1 MEKSSQ
7 AALQHTGVTCYIVR
21 SKKEVTMFK
30 RWAGMVMVLISC
42 LAEDAGAQAIKM
54 TVAQAGVNPGTSLYF
69 IAQKEN
75 LFAKH
80 GLEVKIVDTTT
91 PAAVQAM
98 LGGSMQLTLGAGPAF
113 VTATLEG
120 APPFVVVSS
129 WVNVFPYAVVARKEI
144 AKIQDLKG
152 KTGQVGA
159 TFGSAPDVALRFG
172 LAKMGLDP
180 EKDVKLTQMPRPD
193 WINVIAQLEK
203 GDVQF
208 SVLPPPYDRM
218 GEKRGFHSLFS
229 LPELGIQWQQNGE
242 WVLKSYVASNR
253 EAVLR
258 FVRALADSMTVYFNQ
273 KEKTITYLTEF
284 LGSNRE
290 DTEYAYQI
298 FAKWADRNPRPKA
311 DSIRNT
317 LLAIRNTTPKAAG
330 ADPAAFV
337 DTSIVDQLLKE
348 GYFK

>member
-1 MEKSSQ
+1 MSKLLVSLMTALFSFLSSD
-7 AALQHTGVTCYIVR
+7 LC
-21 SKKEVTMFK
+21 
-30 RWAGMVMVLISC
+30 
-42 LAEDAGAQAIKM
+42 AQTIKM
-54 TVAQAGVNPGTSLYF
+54 TVGQAGANPGTSLYF

-91 PAAVQAM
+91 TAAVQAM

-113 VTATLEG
+113 TTATLEG
-120 APPFVVVSS
+120 SPPFVVISS
-129 WVNVFPYAVVARKEI
+129 WVNVFPYMVVARKEI

-172 LAKMGLDP
+172 LSKMGLDP
-180 EKDVKLTQMPRPD
+180 EKDVRLIQMPRPD
-193 WINVIAQLEK
+193 WANVIAQIEK

-218 GEKRGFHSLFS
+218 GEKRGFHTLFS
-229 LPELGIQWQQNGE
+229 LPDLGIRWQQNGE
-242 WVLKSYVASNR
+242 WVLKSYVAGNR
-253 EAVLR
+253 EALVR
-258 FVRALADSMTVYFNQ
+258 FERALADAMKVYFNQ
-273 KEKTITYLTEF
+273 KEKTITYLMEF

-298 FAKWADRNPRPKA
+298 FAKWADRNPRPTVE
-311 DSIRNT
+311 SIKNT
-317 LLAIRNTTPKAAG
+317 LLAIKSTTPKAAA
-330 ADPAAFV
+330 ADAASFV
-337 DTSIVDQLLKE
+337 DTTIVDQLVKE

>member
-1 MEKSSQ
+1 
-7 AALQHTGVTCYIVR
+7 
-21 SKKEVTMFK
+21 MFK
-30 RWAGMVMVLISC
+30 LTVAIAVMLFSFLSNNV
-42 LAEDAGAQAIKM
+42 GAQPIKM
-54 TVAQAGVNPGTSLYF
+54 TVGKAGINPGTSLYF

-91 PAAVQAM
+91 TAAVQAM

-144 AKIQDLKG
+144 TKIQDLKG

-172 LAKMGLDP
+172 LSKMGLDP

-193 WINVIAQLEK
+193 WANVIAQIER

-218 GEKRGFHSLFS
+218 GEKKGFHTLFS
-229 LPELGIQWQQNGE
+229 LPELGIHWQQNGE
-242 WVLKSYVASNR
+242 WLLKSYVGTNR
-253 EAVLR
+253 EAVVR
-258 FVRALADSMTVYFNQ
+258 FVRALADAMQVYFNQ
-273 KEKTITYLTEF
+273 KEKTVTYLTEF

-290 DTEYAYQI
+290 DTEYAYRT

-311 DSIRNT
+311 DSIKNT
-317 LLAIRNTTPKAAG
+317 LLAISSTTPKATS
-330 ADPAAFV
+330 ADPASFV